1 MAEYYQFAHSVQGYN
16 HIKANKV
23 CQDASGECHFEDV
36 SIIAVADGHGSDNYI
51 RTDRGSKFA
60 VSAALTA
67 IKAFVQEARENH
79 LSAVPDSETELI
91 QISKNILARW
101 YTQVENDVACEPFQP
116 KELAKVLE
124 KYKQRYASGQYNAK
138 AYGTTLIAVC
148 MTNEGWFGIHIGDGK
163 CVELLENGTL
173 CEPIPWDEACEQN
186 ITTSICDSDAIEEFR
201 YIIQKDFPAAIFI
214 GSDGIDDS
222 YSSEMELHELY
233 RNIFIV
239 FAEHSTE
246 IGSNE
251 VRDYLPKITRRGSGD
266 DVSIAGI
273 IRTDLSEDA
282 VAKIIYKKYVDST
295 NQSLEDFVTAFHDKN
310 LDGSSSNAENQLL
323 GYQQQQTELMKNFA
337 TVVSEAVST
346 SIANTMRTEL
356 VPIFDEM
363 KSTVKEF
370 SEIASQQQ
378 KDGLNQVVQEFI
390 RCMNES
396 LRGQFDEL
404 AATIQKTCEWQKAST
419 EQMQK
424 IVDSICDTSNEIEKV
439 NAVSHQTVEEMNGFV
454 TLLKEYQ
461 EKLHSEAEL
470 IQQQI
475 ANSNEISERQANY
488 LDKLVESESRV
499 ADLADNVKKEADA
512 AQQAVDMLSDHCKDQ
527 ISGIVDAAK
536 QDMDALAAST
546 KVLTEASHSQMETLA
561 QTAESEMQLLSNTA
575 AQLSEEN
582 HKQLMELTKASSEQM
597 SVISEAANN
606 VMQNSKQQ
614 IEEAIKATQA
624 QSDALMQATNDFSDF
639 VQQEH
644 KKLVEAVDKEVSGL
658 SNFAGQTTS
667 EIQSATAGMENAAKL
682 LDKNLDDVLD
692 RTFTSFDS
700 SLTDISQHLSGTI
713 ADVRD
718 TTEALP
724 HVIRESQKQYE
735 AVLAK
740 LTSQTQTYL
749 DAMEKLT
756 ALVEQKAPV
765 TADEEGNRQ

>member
-1 MAEYYQFAHSVQGYN
+1 MSLN
-16 HIKANKV
+16 LL
-23 CQDASGECHFEDV
+23 V
-36 SIIAVADGHGSDNYI
+36 SIIIYALMAFFVGCGFYHIVNL
-51 RTDRGSKFA
+51 SK
-60 VSAALTA
+60 
-67 IKAFVQEARENH
+67 
-79 LSAVPDSETELI
+79 
-91 QISKNILARW
+91 
-101 YTQVENDVACEPFQP
+101 Y
-116 KELAKVLE
+116 
-124 KYKQRYASGQYNAK
+124 
-138 AYGTTLIAVC
+138 
-148 MTNEGWFGIHIGDGK
+148 
-163 CVELLENGTL
+163 
-173 CEPIPWDEACEQN
+173 
-186 ITTSICDSDAIEEFR
+186 
-201 YIIQKDFPAAIFI
+201 QKDFALIGKRIKTDAQAVIDLQEYLDGTTSEQNKLFQSDKLNAKLEEYRAAYQRTKSTSFAAPFVDITDFFN
-214 GSDGIDDS
+214 GEFLDELGHTGFCELVPGTMTGLGILGTFVGLVLGVGGFDT
-222 YSSEMELHELY
+222 
-233 RNIFIV
+233 
-239 FAEHSTE
+239 STTDA
-246 IGSNE
+246 
-251 VRDYLPKITRRGSGD
+251 VM
-266 DVSIAGI
+266 VSITHLLGGMSTAFLTSIVGVL
-273 IRTDLSEDA
+273 LSLA
-282 VAKIIYKKYVDST
+282 FSHIYKKYVDST

-575 AQLSEEN
+575 AQL
-582 HKQLMELTKASSEQM
+582 TKASSEQM

-724 HVIRESQKQYE
+724 HVIRESTKQYE

-740 LTSQTQTYL
+740 LTSQTQSYL

-756 ALVEQKAPV
+756 ALVEQKAPAV
-765 TADEEGNRQ
+765 ANEEGNRQ